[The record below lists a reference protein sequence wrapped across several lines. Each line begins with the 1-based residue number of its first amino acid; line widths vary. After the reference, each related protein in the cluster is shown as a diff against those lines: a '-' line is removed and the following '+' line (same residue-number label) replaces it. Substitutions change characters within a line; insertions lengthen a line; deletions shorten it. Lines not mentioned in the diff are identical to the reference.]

1 MGSLLG
7 LALSAALVA
16 AVDAS
21 AVAPTGS
28 IGVEAALPSVSP
40 TGMRSVVDGLGVG
53 TTADPDATPPGPAQ
67 PVSDVL
73 ERAWRAPAGSLER
86 RVLRTR
92 RTALEVGTWSFDAA
106 ARVVESGSAG
116 GAPLER
122 ARTAVMLAPDL
133 PAARIALARALWLH
147 GDAPIAAIRA
157 VGGALAAAVRH
168 PEASLWFAG
177 SALYMLATALV
188 IGGLLAI
195 AVAALACGRHAAHDA
210 GHLLPGRVPESAG
223 FALLAG
229 LLLVPLVLGEGLSG
243 LALGAL
249 AVAVLYG
256 SARQRVVLTLA
267 AVALVAGA
275 FPVMRLAGAALS
287 GLPADPV
294 ASAAYSS
301 ANGLASSADVA
312 PLVAAAAD
320 GDELASRAL
329 AIRARQTGALG
340 EADAHYQGLLAL
352 APDDVSVLNNAAN
365 VRLELGHMEAALDLY
380 RHANAVA
387 PQPSPVVLY
396 NLSQAHG
403 RAFQMDDL
411 GEALARAQAA
421 DGELVAG
428 FTALQGATA
437 DGFVVDLP
445 LPTGILWRRV
455 LESGR
460 GGGVA
465 AGFRAPLLPGRLGRD
480 LETLAAAFALVL
492 LCCTIFGVRLAPSRG
507 CDRCGAN
514 ICPRCSPENAEGDVC
529 EGCVRLFLHP
539 EKTDRALRLERM
551 TALKRRESRIEKI
564 AALASVVVPGAA
576 GALARRPFASLQ
588 GAFFFTLATAAAT
601 WSMGVVPDPLVA
613 GAAAPIA
620 FLGLS
625 VLSGLCYATV
635 SGRSLAARRRS
646 RA

>member
-7 LALSAALVA
+7 LALSAAMVA
-16 AVDAS
+16 AADARAVAPPAS
-21 AVAPTGS
+21 IAVESGLPSVAPTG
-28 IGVEAALPSVSP
+28 VE
-40 TGMRSVVDGLGVG
+40 SVVDGFGSG
-53 TTADPDATPPGPAQ
+53 TTADPDAAQ

-86 RVLRTR
+86 RVVRTR

-122 ARTAVMLAPDL
+122 ARAAVTLAPDL
-133 PAARIALARALWLH
+133 PAARMALARALWLH
-147 GDAPIAAIRA
+147 GDDPIAAIRA
-157 VGGALAAAVRH
+157 VGDALSAAARH

-177 SALYMLATALV
+177 SALYMFATALV

-195 AVAALACGRHAAHDA
+195 TVSALACGRHAAHDA
-210 GHLLPGRVPESAG
+210 GHLLPGRAPEFAG

-229 LLLVPLVLGEGLSG
+229 LLLVPLALGEGLTG
-243 LALGAL
+243 LVLGAL
-249 AVAVLYG
+249 AVAVLYA

-267 AVALVAGA
+267 AVALVVGA

-287 GLPADPV
+287 GLPTDPV
-294 ASAAYSS
+294 ASAAYAS

-312 PLVAAAAD
+312 PLVAAAD

-329 AIRARQTGALG
+329 AKRARQTGALG
-340 EADAHYQGLLAL
+340 EADAYYQGLLAL

-380 RHANAVA
+380 RHAAAVA

-403 RAFQMDDL
+403 RAFQMDEL
-411 GEALARAQAA
+411 GDALARAQAA

-445 LPTGILWRRV
+445 VPTGILWRRV

-460 GGGVA
+460 GAGVA
-465 AGFRAPLLPGRLGRD
+465 AGFRAPLLPGRVGRD
-480 LETLAAAFALVL
+480 LETLAAACALVL
-492 LCCTIFGVRLAPSRG
+492 LCCTIFGARLSPSRG

-588 GAFFFTLATAAAT
+588 GAFFFSLAVAAAT
-601 WSMGVVPDPLVA
+601 WSSGVVPDPLVA
-613 GAAAPIA
+613 GGAAPIA